1 MRRLAVVMAGV
12 LVLGCA
18 RGEPVVDT
26 AARDSALVRA
36 KLAADD
42 LGKDLMGLLLGALDR
57 EGSAG
62 AIAFCA
68 DSAQVRTARHAA
80 QGVTVRRVGTRLRN
94 PANAAADSV
103 EAALLARFA
112 AAHAAGA
119 APAEVVEELTGPGG
133 RELLYA
139 RPILVAERCTACH
152 GDPAGFDPVVRQ
164 VLADRYPEDA
174 ATGYAP
180 GDLRGMLVAR
190 VGY

>member
-1 MRRLAVVMAGV
+1 MRSLAVVMASV
-12 LVLGCA
+12 LALGCA
-18 RGEPVVDT
+18 RGEPAVGA
-26 AARDSALVRA
+26 AARDSALARA
-36 KLAADD
+36 KLAALG
-42 LGKDLMGLLLGALDR
+42 LGKDLSGLLLGALDR
-57 EGSAG
+57 EGPAG

-94 PANAAADSV
+94 PANAAADSA
-103 EAALLARFA
+103 EAAILARFA

-119 APAEVVEELTGPGG
+119 APVQVVEELTGPTG

-152 GDPAGFDPVVRQ
+152 GDPAGFDPVVRR

-190 VGY
+190 VGF

>member
-1 MRRLAVVMAGV
+1 MRGSVLVVAGV
-12 LVLGCA
+12 LALGCA
-18 RGEPVVDT
+18 RGEPAVDT

-42 LGKDLMGLLLGALDR
+42 LGRDLMGLLLGALER
-57 EGSAG
+57 EGPAG

-80 QGVTVRRVGTRLRN
+80 QGVAVRRVGTRLRN
-94 PANAAADSV
+94 PANAAADSA
-103 EAALLARFA
+103 EAAILARLA
-112 AAHAAGA
+112 EAHAAGA
-119 APAEVVEELTGPGG
+119 APAEVVEELDGPGG
-133 RELLYA
+133 REVLYA

-164 VLADRYPEDA
+164 VLADRYPQDA

>member
-12 LVLGCA
+12 LALGCA
-18 RGEPVVDT
+18 RGGPAVDT

-57 EGSAG
+57 EGPAG

-80 QGVTVRRVGTRLRN
+80 QGVSVRRVGTRLRN
-94 PANAAADSV
+94 PANAAADSA
-103 EAALLARFA
+103 EAAILARFA

-119 APAEVVEELTGPGG
+119 APVEVVEEVSGPGG

-152 GDPAGFDPVVRQ
+152 GDPTGFDPVVRQ
-164 VLADRYPEDA
+164 VLADRYPDDA